1 MYYVPYLNSDPFQKF
16 QFLPTYTSTTY
27 LGTLL
32 YM

>member
-1 MYYVPYLNSDPFQKF
+1 MYYVPYLKSGPF
-16 QFLPTYTSTTY
+16 QFLPTSSTTY